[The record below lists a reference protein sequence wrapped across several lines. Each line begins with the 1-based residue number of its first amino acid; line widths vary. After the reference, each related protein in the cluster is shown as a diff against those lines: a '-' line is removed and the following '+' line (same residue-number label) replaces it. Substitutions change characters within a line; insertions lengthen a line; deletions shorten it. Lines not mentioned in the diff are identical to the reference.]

1 MRVIEDSVKSL
12 QTLAE
17 MHRRGDLS
25 DAEFAEAKRG
35 LLEPGANA
43 PATHPHRRAGADAGP
58 ARRPDA
64 VGAAPL
70 GPRVISSRP
79 ARAGFS
85 LAGRWKL
92 AMIAT
97 VVLGFVLGIAL
108 LIIAEVAPSTA
119 QWTKGFACSSG
130 QQLVTNGGVVHSNGG
145 SAQGATHFY
154 CAPTGQ
160 PVTGF
165 ELLSL
170 PEKTGAVL
178 GLSVLF
184 GFVIA
189 GVLSVIGV
197 VVLSLRSR
205 ARATPVGAPTQ
216 ADFDVQRELGRRL
229 TGSDDRPHPLQNL
242 HPLRLGKRG
251 DPAH

>member
-1 MRVIEDSVKSL
+1 MRVIEDSVQSL
-12 QTLAE
+12 ERLAE

-43 PATHPHRRAGADAGP
+43 PASAP
-58 ARRPDA
+58 ARQPTPPPDPL
-64 VGAAPL
+64 AALTPSEPRRSD
-70 GPRVISSRP
+70 PRVISSRP

-119 QWTKGFACSSG
+119 QWTKGFVCSSG

-189 GVLSVIGV
+189 AVLSVIGV

-205 ARATPVGAPTQ
+205 ARAT
-216 ADFDVQRELGRRL
+216 
-229 TGSDDRPHPLQNL
+229 TG
-242 HPLRLGKRG
+242 
-251 DPAH
+251 

>member
-1 MRVIEDSVKSL
+1 MRVIEDPVERL

-35 LLEPGANA
+35 LLEPGANP
-43 PATHPHRRAGADAGP
+43 PASAQPTPP
-58 ARRPDA
+58 PDPL
-64 VGAAPL
+64 AALTPSE
-70 GPRVISSRP
+70 PSRSDSRVISSRP

-119 QWTKGFACSSG
+119 QWTKGFVCSSG

-154 CAPTGQ
+154 CAPSGQ

-189 GVLSVIGV
+189 AVLSVIGV

-205 ARATPVGAPTQ
+205 ARATA
-216 ADFDVQRELGRRL
+216 A
-229 TGSDDRPHPLQNL
+229 
-242 HPLRLGKRG
+242 
-251 DPAH
+251 

>member
-25 DAEFAEAKRG
+25 DAEFAEAKRA

-43 PATHPHRRAGADAGP
+43 PASAPATAQPAPTPDPLAALTPSEPRRSD
-58 ARRPDA
+58 
-64 VGAAPL
+64 
-70 GPRVISSRP
+70 PRVISSRP

-119 QWTKGFACSSG
+119 QWTKGFVCSSG

-189 GVLSVIGV
+189 AVLSVIGV

-205 ARATPVGAPTQ
+205 ARAT
-216 ADFDVQRELGRRL
+216 
-229 TGSDDRPHPLQNL
+229 TG
-242 HPLRLGKRG
+242 
-251 DPAH
+251 

>member
-1 MRVIEDSVKSL
+1 MHHDVRVIDDSVKSL

-43 PATHPHRRAGADAGP
+43 PTTAQPTPP
-58 ARRPDA
+58 PDPL
-64 VGAAPL
+64 AALTPSEP
-70 GPRVISSRP
+70 GRSDPRVISSRP

-119 QWTKGFACSSG
+119 QWTKGFVCSSG

-189 GVLSVIGV
+189 AVLSVIGV

-205 ARATPVGAPTQ
+205 ARAT
-216 ADFDVQRELGRRL
+216 
-229 TGSDDRPHPLQNL
+229 TG
-242 HPLRLGKRG
+242 
-251 DPAH
+251 

>member
-25 DAEFAEAKRG
+25 DAEFAEAKRA

-43 PATHPHRRAGADAGP
+43 PANAPATAPVTAQPTPTPDPLAALTPSEPRRSD
-58 ARRPDA
+58 
-64 VGAAPL
+64 
-70 GPRVISSRP
+70 PRVMSSRP

-97 VVLGFVLGIAL
+97 VVLGFVLGMAL

-119 QWTKGFACSSG
+119 QWTKGFVCSSG

-154 CAPTGQ
+154 CAPAGQ

-189 GVLSVIGV
+189 AVLSVIGV

-205 ARATPVGAPTQ
+205 ARATAG
-216 ADFDVQRELGRRL
+216 
-229 TGSDDRPHPLQNL
+229 
-242 HPLRLGKRG
+242 
-251 DPAH
+251 

>member
-1 MRVIEDSVKSL
+1 VRVIDDSVKSL

-25 DAEFAEAKRG
+25 DAEFAEAKRA
-35 LLEPGANA
+35 LLEPVADA
-43 PATHPHRRAGADAGP
+43 PATAQPTPAPDPLAALTPSEPRRSD
-58 ARRPDA
+58 
-64 VGAAPL
+64 
-70 GPRVISSRP
+70 PRVISSRP

-92 AMIAT
+92 AIIAT

-119 QWTKGFACSSG
+119 QWTKGFVCSSG

-189 GVLSVIGV
+189 AMLSVIGV

-205 ARATPVGAPTQ
+205 ARAT
-216 ADFDVQRELGRRL
+216 
-229 TGSDDRPHPLQNL
+229 TG
-242 HPLRLGKRG
+242 
-251 DPAH
+251 

>member
-43 PATHPHRRAGADAGP
+43 PASVPATAQPTAPPDPLAALTPSEPRRSD
-58 ARRPDA
+58 
-64 VGAAPL
+64 
-70 GPRVISSRP
+70 PRVISSRP

-119 QWTKGFACSSG
+119 QWTKGFVCSSG

-189 GVLSVIGV
+189 AVLSVIGV

-205 ARATPVGAPTQ
+205 ARATA
-216 ADFDVQRELGRRL
+216 A
-229 TGSDDRPHPLQNL
+229 
-242 HPLRLGKRG
+242 
-251 DPAH
+251 